1 MNTTDITGQVQSQ
14 ALQMRQEADKV
25 LVGLEEQFELL
36 VVALLTGGHV
46 LLEGVPGTAK
56 TLMAKTL
63 ARLVDARFTR
73 IQFTPDLMPS
83 DILGTSVFDIGSGQF
98 HLKKGPIFTQILLAD
113 EINRAPAKTQSAL
126 LEAME
131 ERQVNLEGERYPL
144 EAPFIVA
151 ATQNPI
157 EYEGTYPL
165 PEAQLD
171 RFLFKI
177 LVPYSPHDV
186 EVEVLRRYHHGFDA
200 HDLDAAGLQAVIDG
214 AQVLAL
220 RSMIQ
225 DITVEDGVL
234 NYVAEVCAA
243 SRRSPDLT
251 LGASTRAATH
261 ILLSAKTFAAIR
273 GRDFVTPEDIKDMT
287 LPVLRHRL
295 LLKPEAEIEGLDADA
310 VIKRIL
316 AQVEVP
322 R

>member
-1 MNTTDITGQVQSQ
+1 MESTTIAGQVQAHFS
-14 ALQMRQEADKV
+14 LMRQEAEKV
-25 LVGLEEQFELL
+25 LVGLDEQFELL

-98 HLKKGPIFTQILLAD
+98 YLKKGPIFTQTLLAD

-131 ERQVNLEGERYPL
+131 ERQINLEGTRYPL
-144 EAPFIVA
+144 EAPFIVV

-177 LVPYSPHDV
+177 LVPYSSQEV

-200 HDLDAAGLQAVIDG
+200 HDLEGAGLSPVING
-214 AQVLAL
+214 PQVLSL
-220 RSMIQ
+220 RSLIQ
-225 DITVEDGVL
+225 QVTVEDGVL
-234 NYVAEVCAA
+234 NYITEISAA

-261 ILLSAKTFAAIR
+261 TLLSAKSYAAIR
-273 GRDFVTPEDIKDMT
+273 GRDFVTPEDVKVMA

-295 LLKPEAEIEGLDADA
+295 ILKPEAEIEGLDADA

-316 AQVEVP
+316 GQVEVP

>member
-1 MNTTDITGQVQSQ
+1 MSDLQVLFQS
-14 ALQMRQEADKV
+14 LRQEVDKV
-25 LVGLEEQFELL
+25 LVGLEEPFELL

-56 TLMAKTL
+56 TLMAKAL
-63 ARLVDARFTR
+63 ARLVQAQFGR

-83 DILGTSVFDIGSGQF
+83 DILGTSVFDISSGQF

-126 LEAME
+126 LETME
-131 ERQVNLEGERYPL
+131 ERQVSLEGERHIL
-144 EAPFIVA
+144 EPPFMVI

-177 LVPYSPHDV
+177 LVPYSSMET
-186 EVEVLRRYHHGFDA
+186 EVEVLRRYHQGFDA
-200 HDLDAAGLQAVIDG
+200 HDLDSAGLTAVLPANGIVQARDTIKQVI
-214 AQVLAL
+214 
-220 RSMIQ
+220 
-225 DITVEDGVL
+225 VEEGIL
-234 NYVAEVCAA
+234 NYLAQLAAA
-243 SRRSPDLT
+243 SRQSPDLT

-261 ILLSAKTFAAIR
+261 VLLASKTYAALQ
-273 GRDFVTPEDIKDMT
+273 GRDYVTPDDVKFVTP
-287 LPVLRHRL
+287 PVYRHRL

-310 VIKRIL
+310 VIQRL
-316 AQVEVP
+316 LGQVEVP